1 MYEDINKLIGKF
13 FHEKRLE
20 KNMSMNDV
28 ALRCGHE
35 SKGWYGNIEY
45 GTRNV
50 LMKDCIKICEVLGTD
65 LHELDQYLQGNK
77 KDPNQKD

>member
-45 GTRNV
+45 GTYV
-50 LMKDCIKICEVLGTD
+50 
-65 LHELDQYLQGNK
+65 QAA
-77 KDPNQKD
+77 